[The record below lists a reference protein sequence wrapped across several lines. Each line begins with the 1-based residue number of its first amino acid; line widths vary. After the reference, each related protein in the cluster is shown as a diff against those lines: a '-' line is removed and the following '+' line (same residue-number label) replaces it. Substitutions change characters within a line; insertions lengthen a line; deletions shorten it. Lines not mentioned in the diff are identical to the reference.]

1 MVPLSLTGVSSHSL
15 FQGIFPTQGSN
26 PGLPHCRGIF
36 YQLSHQGILKENFQ
50 MPQTTQ
56 PLKTP
61 SQGTPVVVQWLRLH
75 LPMQG
80 VWVQSLVRE
89 LRSRLPCGQKTKH
102 KKQKHYCNKFNKC
115 NLKMVRI
122 KKKKKKKSY
131 KKPNRQTPPTCRS
144 LNSHERHS
152 FPSSGAHVPYDGI

>member
-1 MVPLSLTGVSSHSL
+1 MWKSLSCVDHLRPHGPGQNTGLGSLSLL
-15 FQGIFPTQGSN
+15 LGIFPTQGSN

-61 SQGTPVVVQWLRLH
+61 SQGSPVVVQWLRLH

-122 KKKKKKKSY
+122 KKKKRKNLTK
-131 KKPNRQTPPTCRS
+131 NQTDKHHPHAGP
-144 LNSHERHS
+144 
-152 FPSSGAHVPYDGI
+152 